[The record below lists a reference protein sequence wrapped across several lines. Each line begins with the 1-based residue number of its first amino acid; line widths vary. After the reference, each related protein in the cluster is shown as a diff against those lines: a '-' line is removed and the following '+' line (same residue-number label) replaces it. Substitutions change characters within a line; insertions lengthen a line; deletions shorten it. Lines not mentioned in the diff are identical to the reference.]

1 MSRLLSSSPRL
12 FTQDSANRMLPLVAA
27 ISNELIPLWENVSH
41 TRRRLQHITD
51 SRGAEQG
58 DPYSDEVTA
67 MQERLELES
76 SKVESLVDELR
87 ELGVEFKTSDN
98 QAHVCFPTML
108 EGKLVYLSWCPGDL
122 DVCHWLEFDAKMT
135 DRKRLATTTLA

>member
-108 EGKLVYLSWCPGDL
+108 EGKLV
-122 DVCHWLEFDAKMT
+122 
-135 DRKRLATTTLA
+135 